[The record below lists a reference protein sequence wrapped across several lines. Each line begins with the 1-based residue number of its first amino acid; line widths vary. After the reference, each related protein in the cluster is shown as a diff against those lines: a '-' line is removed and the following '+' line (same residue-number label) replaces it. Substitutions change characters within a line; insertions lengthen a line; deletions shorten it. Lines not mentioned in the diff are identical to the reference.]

1 MGSVTSK
8 IPKEF
13 KILSASDR
21 VEYIQNLWDFIADS
35 PDQVPVPDSH
45 KQVLDQRLA
54 IHNTEPSLAEPWGQV
69 RDKIRKNLSK
79 T

>member
-45 KQVLDQRLA
+45 KQVLDQRLS